1 MESSSRFSS
10 LSVYVQLVLKLV
22 PTIPTVLTKK
32 PSRFSRS
39 SVLEL
44 VHRVHVV
51 VDKKSSHFSRY
62 SVLELVPTHLG
73 PNFWRAAVVPLES
86 RRSGNDETRGSFGE
100 SKSHKI
106 KINSNRTSE
115 AQRSIAATNNQPCGP
130 STTRPHTQPGLDLPL
145 SSLRLLTFLEC
156 ALPAPFLCFLVG
168 PPALRPA
175 CPPARSRPC
184 LPW

>member
-1 MESSSRFSS
+1 MRSGVRVPPRRFFGRRTLEQISGAQAAKR
-10 LSVYVQLVLKLV
+10 LEGVCGARRTHLADPRAPAGFDGLGG
-22 PTIPTVLTKK
+22 PRG
-32 PSRFSRS
+32 PSRVPRRSVKLASPHGRCPPGEPTLWQRRDSRS
-39 SVLEL
+39 FG
-44 VHRVHVV
+44 
-51 VDKKSSHFSRY
+51 KS
-62 SVLELVPTHLG
+62 E
-73 PNFWRAAVVPLES
+73 
-86 RRSGNDETRGSFGE
+86 
-100 SKSHKI
+100 SHKI

-156 ALPAPFLCFLVG
+156 ALPAPFSCFLVG

-175 CPPARSRPC
+175 CPPARLRPC